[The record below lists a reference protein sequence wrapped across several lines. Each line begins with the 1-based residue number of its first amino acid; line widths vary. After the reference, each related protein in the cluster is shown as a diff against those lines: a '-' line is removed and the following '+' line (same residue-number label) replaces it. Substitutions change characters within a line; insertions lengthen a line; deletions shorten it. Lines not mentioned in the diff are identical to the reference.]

1 MGRVNASR
9 VVLGGLLA
17 GVVINVLDAASQLL
31 PVDTISWI
39 TDLGLPEPG
48 GGAMATW
55 LVLGFVVGVAAVW
68 LYAAIRPR
76 YGAGP
81 RTALLAGGAVWL
93 LALAVPL
100 VGFRAAGI
108 VPGTVFW
115 VWMAVGLVEMLAGT
129 LAGARVYREEAPASA
144 TTG

>member
-76 YGAGP
+76 FGP
-81 RTALLAGGAVWL
+81 G
-93 LALAVPL
+93 
-100 VGFRAAGI
+100 
-108 VPGTVFW
+108 PGTAVKAGLFAWVFATAIWSAFYLFGLSSPMGFVMAGVIGLINVLAASW
-115 VWMAVGLVEMLAGT
+115 V
-129 LAGARVYREEAPASA
+129 GAKLYSEAA
-144 TTG
+144 